1 MGWELLLVLLD
12 HPVDLALHANPP
24 VPAAGTRCPAAG
36 GAAGACLLPK
46 QRRENC

>member
-24 VPAAGTRCPAAG
+24 VPAAGTR
-36 GAAGACLLPK
+36 
-46 QRRENC
+46 